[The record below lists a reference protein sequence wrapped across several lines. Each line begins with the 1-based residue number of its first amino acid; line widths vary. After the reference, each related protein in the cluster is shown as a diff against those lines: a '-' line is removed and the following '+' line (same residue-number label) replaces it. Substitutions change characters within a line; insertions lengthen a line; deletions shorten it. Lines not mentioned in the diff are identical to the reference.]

1 MKRIE
6 TSLVTTLKESDL
18 KNVPAEIAENVLD
31 NMLENDVL
39 KDIPVFGILQSI
51 YKFYIG
57 VRDTLFVRKLC
68 KFLFTIQEVPREER
82 QEMLNKLESDDN
94 YKQKVGEQ
102 LLFLLDR
109 MDDMYKPVLLAQA
122 FIAYS
127 KGLIDVIQL
136 QRISFGI
143 DRVFTYNLSELKR
156 YYLMETDDNKSHDI
170 LEPMVFQNL
179 ANCGFVDLTTGFGGG
194 VGIQKNDLG
203 KLFVEHILQNEEPL
217 QH

>member
-18 KNVPAEIAENVLD
+18 KNVSAEMAEYFLD

-39 KDIPVFGILQSI
+39 KSIPVFRTLQSI
-51 YKFYIG
+51 YKSYRGI
-57 VRDTLFVRKLC
+57 RDMLFVKKLC
-68 KFLFTIQEVPREER
+68 KFLFTIQEIPREER
-82 QEMLNKLESDDN
+82 QEMINKLESDDN

-102 LLFLLDR
+102 LIFLLDR
-109 MDDMYKPVLLAQA
+109 MDDMDKPVLLAQA

-127 KGLIDVIQL
+127 KGLIDIIQL

-143 DRVFTYNLSELKR
+143 DHVFIYNLSELKR

-179 ANCGFVDLTTGFGGG
+179 ANCGFVNLTTGYGSG
-194 VGIQKNDLG
+194 VGIHKNELG
-203 KLFVEHILQNEEPL
+203 KLFVEHILRDEGQA
-217 QH
+217 